1 MRRELDA
8 LNNSLL
14 STLAS
19 PRSNGLS
26 GTMNYSSRLSPAVAP
41 VYDDFG
47 FELPNT
53 PRDESNP
60 SPPPA
65 RSASAS
71 REHRFPSAQRAGS
84 RPRLSRLWPSSTP
97 EKQLLTPK
105 RLDHGSAA
113 KVPTPSEQ
121 HSGRRSDA
129 TPRSPTLDF
138 LEAALKRLEDHEKKL
153 QAQSEALERH
163 QRTQN
168 EMFQKLLSLQAS
180 QNSSVATSEQT
191 SPHSRAKSLL
201 DVSQASDRSIS
212 PRNVRSLNTRDESRG
227 EDSLPLE
234 EPFTSSQTEN
244 SGNPQTNREATEV
257 MGGGIVKR
265 GAGKGDMEVT
275 KTSSKPVV
283 AHDLDDVSVGSDGSS
298 DDDDVWD
305 QAGLEGSEEEEVPV
319 VAAHEARERESRDE
333 ANFDS
338 GSGEQKRHSDH
349 KSSSDTEHGMG
360 ESTRRTSPPSN
371 DASSKTSQDHA
382 SAEPSRPG
390 TTARDEED
398 ERESSE
404 ERYALTPSPPTVESL
419 SPAED
424 EVESKPWPHRAS
436 LDSHHSR
443 ASSISK
449 DKSEEV
455 TLRERSEGSHA
466 SLEERSVTDSVA
478 DGSRGSP
485 AAASAEPTDIEKSSR
500 HVAEREAVEH
510 VEIDD
515 DSDEGKEGGRDQSA
529 VDSNEGS
536 DIASFVEDDDDL
548 PWDDSEGS
556 EEPPALD
563 VSPTT
568 SSSPSSPAAME
579 SAAGVDEGSTE
590 LHSAKPRL
598 EGQRLT
604 RPLPPAEPQPK
615 LSISSPSSD
624 KSAESLD
631 LPGDS
636 SNKSNSSKPPPP
648 SSSPP
653 TAKPSPPSSPYGP
666 GFGAMSLDL
675 PGDSSNKSN
684 SSRPSPPTAKLSP
697 PSSPYGPG
705 FGAMSLDLPGDS
717 SNKSNSSKPS
727 PPSSSPPTAK
737 PSPPSSPYGP
747 GFGAMSL
754 DLPGDSSNKS
764 NSSKPS
770 PPSSSPPTAKPSPP
784 SSPYGPGFG
793 AMSLDLP
800 GDSSNKSNS
809 SKPSPPSSSPPT
821 AKPSPPS
828 SPYGPGFGAMSLDL
842 PGDSSNKSNS
852 SKPSPPSSSPPT
864 AKLSPPSSPYGP
876 GFGAM
881 SLDLPGD
888 SSNKS
893 NSSKPSPPTA
903 KLSPPSSPYGPG
915 FGAMS
920 LDLPGDSSNK
930 SNSSKPSPPSS
941 SPPTAKPSPPSSP
954 YGPGF
959 GAMSLDLPGDSSN
972 KSNSSKPSP
981 PSSSPPTAKPSPPS
995 SPYGPGFGA
1004 MSLDVGPPP
1013 PSPIDSRKDKRFS
1026 IVREDTAAAGSAP
1039 AGSAASP
1046 PPRTQNAGQASP
1058 VSQTFSQPT
1067 VELQEFVHELVSVR
1081 C

>member
-65 RSASAS
+65 RSESAS

-168 EMFQKLLSLQAS
+168 EMFQKLLSLQTS
-180 QNSSVATSEQT
+180 QNSSVATSDQT

-201 DVSQASDRSIS
+201 DVSQASDRSVS
-212 PRNVRSLNTRDESRG
+212 PRNVRSLNTKDESRVK
-227 EDSLPLE
+227 DSLPLE
-234 EPFTSSQTEN
+234 EPYTSSQTEN
-244 SGNPQTNREATEV
+244 SSKPQTNREAAEV
-257 MGGGIVKR
+257 MGGGKVKR

-305 QAGLEGSEEEEVPV
+305 QAGLEGSEEEEQPA
-319 VAAHEARERESRDE
+319 VAAHEARDRGSRDE

-338 GSGEQKRHSDH
+338 GSGEQKRLSDH
-349 KSSSDTEHGMG
+349 KSSSDTEHGVG
-360 ESTRRTSPPSN
+360 ESTRRASPPSN
-371 DASSKTSQDHA
+371 NASSKASQDNA

-424 EVESKPWPHRAS
+424 EVEVKLSPHRAS

-443 ASSISK
+443 ASSTSK

-455 TLRERSEGSHA
+455 TPRERSEGSQA
-466 SLEERSVTDSVA
+466 PLEERSVTDSVA

-485 AAASAEPTDIEKSSR
+485 AAASAEPTDIEKSSH
-500 HVAEREAVEH
+500 HVAEREAAEH

-515 DSDEGKEGGRDQSA
+515 DSDEGKEGGRGQSA
-529 VDSNEGS
+529 VDSNEDS

-604 RPLPPAEPQPK
+604 RPLPPAKPQPK
-615 LSISSPSSD
+615 LSTSSPSSD

-648 SSSPP
+648 SSSSPP

-666 GFGAMSLDL
+666 GFGAM
-675 PGDSSNKSN
+675 P
-684 SSRPSPPTAKLSP
+684 
-697 PSSPYGPG
+697 
-705 FGAMSLDLPGDS
+705 LDLPGDS

-770 PPSSSPPTAKPSPP
+770 PPTAKPSPPSSPYGPGFGAMSLDLPGDSSNKSNSSNPSPPTAKPSPP

-809 SKPSPPSSSPPT
+809 SKPSPPT

-852 SKPSPPSSSPPT
+852 SKP
-864 AKLSPPSSPYGP
+864 
-876 GFGAM
+876 
-881 SLDLPGD
+881 
-888 SSNKS
+888 
-893 NSSKPSPPTA
+893 
-903 KLSPPSSPYGPG
+903 
-915 FGAMS
+915 
-920 LDLPGDSSNK
+920 
-930 SNSSKPSPPSS
+930 

-1013 PSPIDSRKDKRFS
+1013 PSPVDSRKDKRFS

-1039 AGSAASP
+1039 AGSAPASP

-1058 VSQTFSQPT
+1058 MSQNFSQPT